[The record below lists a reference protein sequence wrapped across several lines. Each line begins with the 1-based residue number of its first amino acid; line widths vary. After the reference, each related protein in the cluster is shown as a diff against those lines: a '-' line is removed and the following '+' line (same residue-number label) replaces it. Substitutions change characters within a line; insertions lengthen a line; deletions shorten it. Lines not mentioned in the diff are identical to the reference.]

1 MTNSIQSTN
10 YFRPDHYLKHPIVL
24 ASAEGTSL
32 KDING
37 KEYLDFFAAMGTVSC
52 GHNNPLINKAFI
64 KQINTLW
71 ASSFFPS
78 DTQLLAIS
86 RLNSVLP
93 KGLEV
98 VSLYSTGAE
107 SIEHAIRLAREA
119 TGRKR
124 IITFKDHFHGKTH
137 GTMFLAQF
145 FPDCYG
151 ATPDSYR
158 TVIQSDGRDDPDQ
171 IMEYLNAASGDDLA
185 AVIFEPVI
193 GYSGPRRLHEG
204 FFRTVRE
211 FCDSNSAVMI
221 VDEILTGFQR
231 CKGWFLSCQEDSSP
245 DIICFGKGLGNGY
258 PVSGIAVIDSIAGF
272 LKNSLPG
279 STFAGN
285 SLACAIGL
293 SVIDFMSQQN
303 FSGKARQIEKLFLD
317 YFSGP
322 GYRSYGIKL
331 DGIGALLSIS
341 FEDETFKEME
351 DIYLNILK
359 DGVITSFTRTNLR
372 IAPPLTID
380 IDEFQR
386 GLEVIGKCIQSFWDL
401 RSNKY

>member
-1 MTNSIQSTN
+1 MTNNSPSSH
-10 YFRPDHYLKHPIVL
+10 YFRPDHYLKYPIVL
-24 ASAEGTSL
+24 KSAEGTSL
-32 KDING
+32 KDIKG

-52 GHNNPLINKAFI
+52 GHNNQMINKAFI
-64 KQINTLW
+64 KQVNTIW
-71 ASSFFPS
+71 ASSFFPT

-86 RLNSVLP
+86 RINSVLP
-93 KGLEV
+93 EGLEV
-98 VSLYSTGAE
+98 ISLYSTGAE
-107 SIEHAIRLAREA
+107 SIEHAIRLARKA

-124 IITFKDHFHGKTH
+124 IITFRDHFHGKTH

-171 IMEYLNAASGDDLA
+171 IMEYLDAASGDDLA

-204 FFRTVRE
+204 FLRTVRE
-211 FCDSNSAVMI
+211 FCDKNSAVMI
-221 VDEILTGFQR
+221 GDEILTGFQR
-231 CKGWFLSCQEDSSP
+231 CKGWFLSCQDDIRP

-293 SVIDFMSQQN
+293 SVIDFMSQEN
-303 FSGKARQIEKLFLD
+303 FSDKTRQLEKLFFD
-317 YFSGP
+317 YFAETRF
-322 GYRSYGIKL
+322 RSYGIEL
-331 DGIGALLSIS
+331 DGIGALLSIGL
-341 FEDETFKEME
+341 EDKSFKEME
-351 DIYLNILK
+351 EIYLNILRE
-359 DGVITSFTRTNLR
+359 GVITSFTRTNLR
-372 IAPPLTID
+372 ITPPLTID
-380 IDEFQR
+380 INEFQR
-386 GLEVIGKCIQSFWDL
+386 GLEVIGKCIQNFWDL
-401 RSNKY
+401 GSNKC